1 MKFEKFD
8 TSLVENY
15 LILEEKRDGVH
26 WGWVIFWA
34 LLCWPVLLLTALIHF
49 NSAKVYYTALKFS
62 DGRTERLWLNQE
74 AINEFKMKEW

>member
-26 WGWVIFWA
+26 WFWF
-34 LLCWPVLLLTALIHF
+34 LFWLVVCSPVLLLTALIHF

-74 AINEFKMKEW
+74 AINELKTKEW